1 MSILDKL
8 EIEQLLENLPVATI
22 VLSSD
27 SPNLRII
34 GSNREF
40 YHLAGV
46 TESEIE
52 GKSVKQV
59 LSEFILPENDAAI
72 DSIMGTLR
80 NLVSNGRPKQ
90 TGIVKKSIHIKDSK
104 NSETSYLQFKC
115 SPIMDSNGV
124 VNQLLM
130 LIEDVSDAV
139 SFGIYHGVNS
149 TGPLSADVLQT
160 RNDNL
165 VDLAEINRVQ
175 FDSASKELDDFV
187 YSVSHDLRAP
197 LRRIDGFS
205 QELIESY
212 MDNLDDSGQ
221 HYLRRIRQGAQ
232 DMGHLIDDL
241 LKLSRISRRK
251 VERTTVDL
259 GKLAED
265 VFKDIQ
271 EENPGRDVDM
281 ILGDDLITE
290 ADEGLLKIVFTN
302 LLSNAVKFTRNVEN
316 ARITIG
322 STKEEGSKTIYVKD
336 NGVGFDPAYTE
347 KLFKAFQRLH
357 SQQEYDGTGIGLVT
371 VKRIISSH
379 GGRVWAESAS
389 DEGATFYFTLM

>member
-1 MSILDKL
+1 MSILNKF
-8 EIEQLLENLPVATI
+8 EIEQLLESLPVAAI
-22 VLSSD
+22 VLSLD
-27 SPNLRII
+27 SPYLSII
-34 GSNREF
+34 GLNREF
-40 YHLAGV
+40 YNLAGV
-46 TESEIE
+46 NESEME
-52 GKSVKQV
+52 GKSVKQI
-59 LSEFILPENDAAI
+59 LSEFILPENDAGI

-80 NLVSNGRPKQ
+80 NLESNGRPKQ
-90 TGIVKKSIHIKDSK
+90 TGILMRSIQNSDLK
-104 NSETSYLQFKC
+104 NSKTSYLQFKF
-115 SPIMDSNGV
+115 SPIMNSNGV
-124 VNQLLM
+124 VKQLLM
-130 LIEDVSDAV
+130 LIEDVSEAV

-149 TGPLSADVLQT
+149 AGPLSANELQT

-165 VDLAEINRVQ
+165 VGQAEINRVQ

-212 MDNLDDSGQ
+212 MANLDESGQ

-232 DMGHLIDDL
+232 DMGHLIDDM

-259 GKLAED
+259 GKIAED
-265 VFKDIQ
+265 VFKEFQ
-271 EENPGRDVDM
+271 EEHPNRVIDLV
-281 ILGDDLITE
+281 LGDDLE
-290 ADEGLLKIVFTN
+290 ADADAGLLKIVFTN

-316 ARITIG
+316 ARITVG
-322 STKEEGSKTIYVKD
+322 SMKENGSKIIYVKD
-336 NGVGFDPAYTE
+336 NGVGFDPVYTE

-371 VKRIISSH
+371 VKRIVSSH